1 MNLHKSKRALPKG
14 FTILEVLI
22 SMIIVAL
29 VLTIVYSAFSAGS
42 RVCKFGSQRA
52 QIFHSARLAMQ
63 DIIQSIENLE
73 FGTNDYYRFLGEAH
87 SGSSAGKYS
96 VDADELE
103 FATTTKPTFINE
115 RWHAGLARVR
125 YVLNSDT
132 TTGDTIL
139 EKWVAEVDD
148 EDFKDAYVLELS
160 KNIVGMTF
168 RYLSDDDYKESWDS
182 DDKDDKEKLP
192 EVVEITFYIKE
203 GDEVIPFRSGA
214 LIPNMVVGEKMKSVK
229 STRSTKNSQRP
240 NTMPGGAGT
249 TIPKP
254 VKRAPA
260 K

>member
-1 MNLHKSKRALPKG
+1 M
-14 FTILEVLI
+14 V
-22 SMIIVAL
+22 IVAL

-73 FGTNDYYRFLGEAH
+73 FGTNDYYEFIGESH
-87 SGSSAGKYS
+87 SGRSAGGKS
-96 VDADELE
+96 VGEDVLE

-115 RWHAGLARVR
+115 RWHAGLARVK
-125 YVLNSDT
+125 YILNSD
-132 TTGDTIL
+132 GKDGQTIL
-139 EKWVAEVDD
+139 EKWVADVED

-168 RYLSDDDYKESWDS
+168 RYFNDGDFDESWDS
-182 DDKDDKEKLP
+182 DNKDDDEKLP
-192 EVVEITFYIKE
+192 EFVEITLYIEE
-203 GDEVIPFRSGA
+203 GDIVIPFRSGA
-214 LIPNMVVGEKMKSVK
+214 LIPNMVVSEKVKHSRKKKSAQQPGT
-229 STRSTKNSQRP
+229 ST
-240 NTMPGGAGT
+240 PGGAGA

-254 VKRAPA
+254 VKKSTARPTTEI